1 MNVKLRVAEEA
12 DGAALAAIYGP
23 VVLQTAISF
32 ETTPPTAAD
41 MAHRLAAILPTH
53 PWLAAESGGEVVG
66 YAYASPHRE
75 RAAYRWSADVAVYIV
90 EAARSRGLGRAL
102 YGLLLTILA
111 RQGFHAAFA
120 GVTLPN
126 PASVALHRSVGFEQ
140 LGLYREVGFKLGAW
154 HDVAWFRRPLEGPSA
169 PAETIPFARLRLED
183 GFARLLRGES

>member
-1 MNVKLRVAEEA
+1 L
-12 DGAALAAIYGP
+12 LA
-23 VVLQTAISF
+23 
-32 ETTPPTAAD
+32 
-41 MAHRLAAILPTH
+41 
-53 PWLAAESGGEVVG
+53 
-66 YAYASPHRE
+66 
-75 RAAYRWSADVAVYIV
+75 
-90 EAARSRGLGRAL
+90 
-102 YGLLLTILA
+102 ILA

-169 PAETIPFARLRLED
+169 PAEPIPFAKLRVEE